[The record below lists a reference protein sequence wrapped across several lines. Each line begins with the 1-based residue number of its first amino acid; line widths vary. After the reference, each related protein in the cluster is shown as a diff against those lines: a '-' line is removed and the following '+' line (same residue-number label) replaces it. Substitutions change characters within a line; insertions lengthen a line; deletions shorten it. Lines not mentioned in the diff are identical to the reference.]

1 MNSPRQQP
9 SVGDLAPPVVGP
21 HSTRRHPRLQSL
33 LFAAI
38 FFLGFV
44 VGIGA
49 VLFYT
54 LSIAN
59 QGQLVTSQTSSGN
72 GAITVQVSA
81 SYIAQLVEKTLG
93 SSGIP
98 GSVTNV
104 RVTLAQK
111 NSITV
116 TGDDQLAV
124 MGIGVTRH
132 FSLQLQAF
140 VHSCQLQMHVLHA
153 DLGGI
158 PLTGFVVLFE
168 SQINKQLQ
176 FDPSSFPKGF
186 TYCVTD
192 VRTRPQELLITYSA
206 KPE

>member
-1 MNSPRQQP
+1 MNSPRQP

-21 HSTRRHPRLQSL
+21 RSTRRHPQLQSL

-44 VGIGA
+44 VGIAA
-49 VLFYT
+49 VLLYT

-93 SSGIP
+93 SSGMP
-98 GSVTNV
+98 GSITNV
-104 RVTLAQK
+104 RVTLAHED
-111 NSITV
+111 SITV
-116 TGDDQLAV
+116 TGDDQLGV
-124 MGIGVTRH
+124 MGIDVTRH
-132 FSLQLQAF
+132 FSLQLQPF
-140 VHSCQLQMHVLHA
+140 VRSCQLQMHVLHA

-176 FDPSSFPKGF
+176 FDPSNLPKGF

>member
-1 MNSPRQQP
+1 
-9 SVGDLAPPVVGP
+9 
-21 HSTRRHPRLQSL
+21 
-33 LFAAI
+33 
-38 FFLGFV
+38 LGFV
-44 VGIGA
+44 VGIAA
-49 VLFYT
+49 VLLYT
-54 LSIAN
+54 SSITN
-59 QGQLVTSQTSSGN
+59 EGQPVTSEPSSAN

-81 SYIAQLVEKTLG
+81 GYIAQLVEKTLG

-98 GSVTNV
+98 GSVTHV

-116 TGDDQLAV
+116 TGDDQLAI
-124 MGIGVTRH
+124 MGVGVTRH

-158 PLTGFVVLFE
+158 PLTGFVAAFE
-168 SQINKQLQ
+168 SQINEQLQ
-176 FDPSSFPKGF
+176 LDPSSFPKGF

-192 VRTRPQELLITYSA
+192 VRTRSQELLITYSA

>member
-1 MNSPRQQP
+1 MNSPRQP
-9 SVGDLAPPVVGP
+9 SVGDLAPPVAGP
-21 HSTRRHPRLQSL
+21 RPPRGYLWLRSL
-33 LFAAI
+33 LFAGI
-38 FFLGFV
+38 FFLGVV
-44 VGIGA
+44 VGIAA
-49 VLFYT
+49 VLLYT
-54 LSIAN
+54 SSIAN
-59 QGQLVTSQTSSGN
+59 EGQPVTSETSSGN

-81 SYIAQLVEKTLG
+81 SYIAQVVEKTLA

-98 GSVTNV
+98 GSVTHV

-124 MGIGVTRH
+124 MGVGVTRH

-158 PLTGFVVLFE
+158 PLTGFVTLFE
-168 SQINKQLQ
+168 SQINEQLQ
-176 FDPSSFPKGF
+176 LTPSSFPKGF

-192 VRTRPQELLITYSA
+192 VRTRSQELLITYSA